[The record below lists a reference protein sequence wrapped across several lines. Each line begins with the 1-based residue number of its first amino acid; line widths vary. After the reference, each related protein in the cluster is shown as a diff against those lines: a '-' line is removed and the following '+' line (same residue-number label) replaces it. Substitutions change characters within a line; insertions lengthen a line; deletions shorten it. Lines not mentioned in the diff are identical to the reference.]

1 MGKVLVSSRPKR
13 RDLATHPFCE
23 TEGGGRVDMHDV
35 AQYIFYDVVGG
46 IGRGLRKITN
56 RKFSNLNTTLIVW
69 RRFVCFKLP
78 HYYRYPH
85 FAYPP
90 RKPVKNEDFGLDVPL
105 S

>member
-1 MGKVLVSSRPKR
+1 MIQFVWHTLQGDIDFSTTLEMTREVLVSSRPKR

-56 RKFSNLNTTLIVW
+56 RKFSN
-69 RRFVCFKLP
+69 FK
-78 HYYRYPH
+78 Y
-85 FAYPP
+85 
-90 RKPVKNEDFGLDVPL
+90 DFNCLATICL
-105 S
+105 F